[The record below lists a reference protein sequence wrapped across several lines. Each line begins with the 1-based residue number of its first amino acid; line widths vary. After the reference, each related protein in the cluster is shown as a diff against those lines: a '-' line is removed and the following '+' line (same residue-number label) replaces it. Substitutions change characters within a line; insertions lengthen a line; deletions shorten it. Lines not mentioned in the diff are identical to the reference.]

1 MLFNQWTKSDVS
13 TPAYIL
19 YMSLSSS
26 VIVIQIFFKRAASS
40 EETHSV
46 SDIGQK
52 MISEE
57 KESGVD
63 MAFDA
68 LLDLEE
74 NSDLSNFMKN
84 FTNNNSDD
92 PCDIWRILDDNSYE
106 TNKATQDVL
115 RYEFYVYTK
124 HIFDVNKNY
133 TH

>member
-1 MLFNQWTKSDVS
+1 
-13 TPAYIL
+13 
-19 YMSLSSS
+19 MSLSSS

-40 EETHSV
+40 EETQSV

-52 MISEE
+52 MITEE

-92 PCDIWRILDDNSYE
+92 PSDIWRILDDNSYE

-133 TH
+133 SH